1 METIKIIV
9 EDKENG
15 MRIDKL
21 LLAKNPG
28 TSRTQIQG
36 YIQDGNLCVNGK
48 TQKANYKVR
57 TGDDVIF
64 TIPDSVNM
72 DILPQNIPLE
82 IVYED
87 QDVIVINKPSG
98 MIVHPSAGIYQ
109 DTLVNALLYH
119 CKDLSGINGV
129 NRPGIVHRIDKDT
142 SGLLMVAKNDLAHQ
156 SLSLQLQNKT
166 VDRLYYALVHG
177 VIEHNYGKIDAP
189 IGRDPNDRQAMKV
202 TDINA
207 KSAVTN
213 FRVVERYKNY
223 TLVECQLETGR
234 THQIRVH
241 MQYIGHPVVGDPKYG
256 RRKDDTSFGQYLHAK
271 VLGFEHPRTHEHLLF
286 DSDLPEPFIK
296 KIEEIKGEEYWL
308 K

>member
-1 METIKIIV
+1 METFKITI
-9 EDKENG
+9 EEKDIGK
-15 MRIDKL
+15 RIDKVL
-21 LLAKNPG
+21 LEKLSG
-28 TSRTQIQG
+28 YSRTQLQNWIG
-36 YIQDGNLCVNGK
+36 QDNLLVNGVS
-48 TQKANYKVR
+48 QKANYKIR
-57 TGDDVIF
+57 PNDVVTF
-64 TIPDSVNM
+64 TIPDNEDMS
-72 DILPQNIPLE
+72 IEPQDLHLD

-87 QDVIVINKPSG
+87 SDVIVVNKPSG
-98 MIVHPSAGIYQ
+98 MIVHPSVGVYK
-109 DTLVNALLYH
+109 DTLVNGLLYH

-156 SLSLQLQNKT
+156 SLSKQLQEKT

-177 VIEHNYGKIDAP
+177 VIEHNYGKIVAP

-207 KSAVTN
+207 KDAVTN
-213 FRVVERYKNY
+213 FRVVQRYQNY

-256 RRKDDTSFGQYLHAK
+256 RRKDDTSYGQYLHAK
-271 VLGFEHPRTHEHLLF
+271 VLGFIHPRTGEHLLF
-286 DSDLPEPFIK
+286 DSELPNEFIE
-296 KIEEIKGEEYWL
+296 KINEIKDENY
-308 K
+308 

>member
-1 METIKIIV
+1 METIKIVV
-9 EDKENG
+9 ESQQAG
-15 MRIDKL
+15 TRIDKVL
-21 LLAKNPG
+21 LSHLPDY
-28 TSRTQIQG
+28 SRTQIQG
-36 YIQDGNLCVNGK
+36 YISAGNLSVNGQK
-48 TQKANYKVR
+48 EKANYKVR
-57 TGDDVIF
+57 EHDEIMLQ
-64 TIPDSVNM
+64 IPDNVDM
-72 DILPQNIPLE
+72 QIEPQDLHLD

-87 QDVIVINKPSG
+87 GDVIVVNKPSG
-98 MIVHPSAGIYQ
+98 MIVHPSAGIYR
-109 DTLVNALLYH
+109 DTLVNGLLYH
-119 CKDLSGINGV
+119 CHDLSGINGV

-156 SLSLQLQNKT
+156 NLSLQLQNKT

-202 TDINA
+202 TDLNA

-213 FRVVERYKNY
+213 FRVIERFKHY

-286 DSDLPEPFIK
+286 DSELP
-296 KIEEIKGEEYWL
+296 IEFQNKLQEIRDEAY
-308 K
+308 